1 MSDHIKTVTDANF
14 EQDVLNAAKPVQV
27 DFWAEWCGPCRA
39 LTPVLEEVAG
49 NYDEKIT
56 IAKLNIDDNQITPSK
71 YGVMSIPTLILFKN
85 GQVEAIKM
93 GLLTKSQLSAFIDSN
108 IQKPHMSVVLNV
120 EFIN

>member
-14 EQDVLNAAKPVQV
+14 EQDVLNAAKPVLV

-108 IQKPHMSVVLNV
+108 I
-120 EFIN
+120 